1 MVKRAGFPN
10 VMKVASIPFVSLAS
24 LRAFSWVEI
33 RRAVAQAS
41 ANIADRAMV
50 VTLRRLVFGFPL
62 EGSIRWA

>member
-1 MVKRAGFPN
+1 MKRARFSNG
-10 VMKVASIPFVSLAS
+10 MKVASIPLVSLAS

-41 ANIADRAMV
+41 ANIADRARV
-50 VTLRRLVFGFPL
+50 VTLRRLLIGFPL